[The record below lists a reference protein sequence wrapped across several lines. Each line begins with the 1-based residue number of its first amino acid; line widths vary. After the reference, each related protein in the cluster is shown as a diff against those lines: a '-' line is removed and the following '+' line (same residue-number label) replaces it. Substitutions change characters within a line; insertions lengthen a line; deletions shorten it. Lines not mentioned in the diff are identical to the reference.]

1 MKIALILMMLLSS
14 SFGLEEDKQK
24 HIGATAGIALVTSII
39 VSQYDYTPTEVFW
52 ISLGTAL
59 AVGLAKELTDDEFSS
74 GDLAADALGGTLGA
88 IPMFVI
94 YRW

>member
-1 MKIALILMMLLSS
+1 MKVALILMMLLSS

-24 HIGATAGIALVTSII
+24 HIGATAAISLFTSVV

-59 AVGLAKELTDDEFSS
+59 AVGLAKELTDDEFSG

-94 YRW
+94 YKW

>member
-1 MKIALILMMLLSS
+1 MLRLLLILALTSS
-14 SFGLEEDKQK
+14 LFAIEDDKQK
-24 HIGATAGIALVTSII
+24 HIGATAGIALVTSAI
-39 VSQYDYTPTEVFW
+39 VSQYDYTPAEVFW

-59 AVGLAKELTDDEFSS
+59 AVGLAKELTDDEFSG
-74 GDLAADALGGTLGA
+74 GDLAADALGGTIGA

>member
-1 MKIALILMMLLSS
+1 MLKLLLVLALTANL
-14 SFGLEEDKQK
+14 FGMEEDKQK
-24 HIGATAGIALVTSII
+24 HIGATAGISLVTSII

-59 AVGLAKELTDDEFSS
+59 AVGLAKELTDDEFSG

>member
-1 MKIALILMMLLSS
+1 MKKILLLLALTS
-14 SFGLEEDKQK
+14 GLFAIEEDKQK
-24 HIGATAGIALVTSII
+24 HIGATAGIALVTSAI

-59 AVGLAKELTDDEFSS
+59 AVGLAKELSDDEFSG

-88 IPMFVI
+88 VPMFVI
-94 YRW
+94 YSW

>member
-1 MKIALILMMLLSS
+1 MMLLSS

>member
-1 MKIALILMMLLSS
+1 MKIALVLMILLSS

-24 HIGATAGIALVTSII
+24 HIGATAAISLLTSVV

-74 GDLAADALGGTLGA
+74 GDLAADALGGALGA